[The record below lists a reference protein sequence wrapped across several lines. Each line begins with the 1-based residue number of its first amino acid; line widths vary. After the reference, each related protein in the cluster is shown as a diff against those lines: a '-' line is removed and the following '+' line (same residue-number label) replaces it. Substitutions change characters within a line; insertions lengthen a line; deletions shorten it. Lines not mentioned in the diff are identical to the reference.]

1 MQGVLQALAKPRDVE
16 DLFRTLQ
23 RELGRVLDTNVFLLG
38 LFDEVSQMVEVVG
51 QMEAGVAL
59 PGGSFPLGHGF
70 LSDVIRTREP
80 RLIRHWS
87 TDGPRVQVQYAT
99 GTPGLPEAT
108 VTVPLML
115 GDRVIGVLSIQ
126 SYRPDAYDEDDLI
139 LVQALATQVAPAIE
153 ALEQGQTIKA
163 VRRVSELEAVL
174 SSMNEGLLI
183 LDTEG
188 CIVSLNP
195 PARAIFGLL
204 GDGIILGQPLDSEQ
218 SGHWPLGAQAVAEA
232 LQPVLVALRR
242 GEAQRDLEVELNS
255 QGRRVLSFSSAPLYD
270 AAGHLAGGV
279 VVFREVTTQRDVAR
293 LKDELLSMTSHDL
306 RTPVTILKGQ
316 AQLMQRAID
325 QKTATPAKFSERL
338 EMMVEQADR
347 LTDMLDRLLDLSRVE
362 AGRLD
367 LSLQPLDLVDV
378 IQRLANSVGSL
389 SPAHCIAVH
398 APASVEG
405 MWDAGRLEQ
414 VLQNLVT
421 NAIKYAPGGGP
432 IEISVEA
439 DTQQVTVSVRDQ
451 GLGIA
456 TEELSQVFERF
467 YRVAGTRG
475 LEGSGLGLYI
485 CQGIVSAHGG
495 RIWAN
500 SDGPGRG
507 STFGFSLPRAPR
519 YQPVT

>member
-1 MQGVLQALAKPRDVE
+1 
-16 DLFRTLQ
+16 
-23 RELGRVLDTNVFLLG
+23 
-38 LFDEVSQMVEVVG
+38 
-51 QMEAGVAL
+51 
-59 PGGSFPLGHGF
+59 
-70 LSDVIRTREP
+70 
-80 RLIRHWS
+80 
-87 TDGPRVQVQYAT
+87 
-99 GTPGLPEAT
+99 
-108 VTVPLML
+108 
-115 GDRVIGVLSIQ
+115 
-126 SYRPDAYDEDDLI
+126 
-139 LVQALATQVAPAIE
+139 
-153 ALEQGQTIKA
+153 
-163 VRRVSELEAVL
+163 
-174 SSMNEGLLI
+174 
-183 LDTEG
+183 
-188 CIVSLNP
+188 
-195 PARAIFGLL
+195 
-204 GDGIILGQPLDSEQ
+204 
-218 SGHWPLGAQAVAEA
+218 
-232 LQPVLVALRR
+232 
-242 GEAQRDLEVELNS
+242 
-255 QGRRVLSFSSAPLYD
+255 
-270 AAGHLAGGV
+270 V